1 MRQIFYEGENVS
13 LNETE
18 NSEKMS
24 AANTE
29 IGSMNETADE
39 SENNEMIDEVK
50 KVSLQIPEFMTKK
63 KSKLNEDYQKNEKRN
78 EKRNKR
84 MKKEERLKNRL
95 KLLAL
100 MCALLVGA
108 LLFIQFYKAFESRR
122 KTAVDVDGKQ
132 YAYRKLE
139 WLVGKFE
146 NEPTNRDLSW
156 DSEYPEFF
164 QKDIEYLQKHE
175 EISYVEYRYKTYKFS
190 IDITDEEL
198 SSLTI
203 GNDYLTNYSLYRSG
217 DSIIVYGECSSMFLR
232 YELNQKYSAAYEP
245 EVITKNVNVPISEK
259 ASKVLYWRYNC
270 YLCIS
275 ENQKEVFVCKDK
287 KVVGEKYVSDVG
299 GLRFVDYQYI
309 ADADNNLFM
318 PIIYEDESEN
328 LVLDVQKMG
337 NADFGKNDE
346 KLGTFVLSGLYD
358 LPAVKDGLNTKF
370 FVPQNIKSYKRY
382 LDSRFPY
389 DTDTNLGWTEKSLW
403 ENFSKIEFTYEYID
417 ASLYVDEE
425 QKGWRVT
432 FYYSLDDDT
441 QATYDYMLDG
451 IDSFVILN
459 QDEPKKYTAYTEE
472 EYWDIVSI
480 IRNIYAGYYTQ
491 SY

>member
-1 MRQIFYEGENVS
+1 MRQIFYEGENAS
-13 LNETE
+13 LNEAE

-29 IGSMNETADE
+29 TGSMNETADK

-63 KSKLNEDYQKNEKRN
+63 QESKLDGDYQKN

-84 MKKEERLKNRL
+84 MKKKERLKKWL
-95 KLLAL
+95 IFLIV
-100 MCALLVGA
+100 MFALLVGA
-108 LLFIQFYKAFESRR
+108 LLFIKSFKSRR
-122 KTAVDVDGKQ
+122 KTAVDIDGKQ
-132 YAYRKLE
+132 YAYRQIE
-139 WLVGKFE
+139 CLVGKFE
-146 NEPTNRDLSW
+146 NEPTNRDLAW
-156 DSEYPEFF
+156 DSEYPEFV

-190 IDITDEEL
+190 IDVTDDEL

-217 DSIIVYGECSSMFLR
+217 DSIIVYGECSSMFLK

-275 ENQKEVFVCKDK
+275 ENQKEVFVCKDR

-337 NADFGKNDE
+337 NADLGKNDE
-346 KLGTFVLSGLYD
+346 KLGNLVISGLYD

-417 ASLYVDEE
+417 ASLYDEE
-425 QKGWRVT
+425 QKGWKVT

-441 QATYDYMLDG
+441 QATYDYILDG

-472 EYWDIVSI
+472 EYWDTVST
-480 IRNIYAGYYTQ
+480 IRNIYEGYYTYYTQ